1 MSRWGSGSLTG
12 FGGGGDERSERR
24 ALIKHGGE
32 LAAVE
37 RQDVGVAKRRDG
49 GGAAGVLEQGDFADD
64 VTSAEGGDLVAFAT
78 DRERT
83 IEDDEELAADA
94 RFVHDGRA
102 TGNGDTG
109 AESEHC
115 LELGCS
121 DGRGDRGI
129 KQSGRDV
136 DSSTEQHWGIPPGFA
151 PHGSCGHV
159 FTVRTQADRGML
171 LRQPSHRCST
181 SRSAIRNSAD
191 ITDLNDRSINV
202 PLPSSK
208 DLVSIGAGYHEDPAA
223 SMSLR
228 ADAYTSPTWFPH
240 EQQATFARTWQWID
254 HVENVREPGRY
265 VTAQIAG
272 MSIVVVQTQEDEL
285 KAF

>member
-1 MSRWGSGSLTG
+1 M
-12 FGGGGDERSERR
+12 
-24 ALIKHGGE
+24 
-32 LAAVE
+32 
-37 RQDVGVAKRRDG
+37 
-49 GGAAGVLEQGDFADD
+49 
-64 VTSAEGGDLVAFAT
+64 
-78 DRERT
+78 
-83 IEDDEELAADA
+83 
-94 RFVHDGRA
+94 
-102 TGNGDTG
+102 
-109 AESEHC
+109 
-115 LELGCS
+115 
-121 DGRGDRGI
+121 
-129 KQSGRDV
+129 
-136 DSSTEQHWGIPPGFA
+136 
-151 PHGSCGHV
+151 
-159 FTVRTQADRGML
+159 
-171 LRQPSHRCST
+171 
-181 SRSAIRNSAD
+181 
-191 ITDLNDRSINV
+191 